1 MEQFLVTLKYYTD
14 IWVRTKS
21 YQLLLLIVIS
31 GFVVSKLVQKFL
43 TLATSTV
50 GLGGALFA
58 TYSILQGRNL
68 SLLLFGCV
76 ILYFAF

>member
-14 IWVRTKS
+14 IWVRTKP
-21 YQLLLLIVIS
+21 YQLLILIGI
-31 GFVVSKLVQKFL
+31 GAFVVSKIVQKFL

-50 GLGGALFA
+50 GLVGALFA
-58 TYSILQGRNL
+58 AYSILQGRNL
-68 SLLLFGCV
+68 SLLLFVCV